1 MADATVWVILVGIYF
16 LAVGGCLCGLLAVGL
31 NCAVT
36 FRLRQT
42 QWMGYGAIG
51 IGLLLLIG
59 WVATG
64 ERFSYWILV
73 PIVSLGSG
81 MTAVIQYR
89 RRRSS
94 RRRSSRSLYR
104 VKHRRPPHRLRLV
117 T

>member
-1 MADATVWVILVGIYF
+1 MIDATVWVILVGIYI
-16 LAVGGCLCGLLAVGL
+16 LAIGGCLCGLLAVTL

-42 QWMGYGAIG
+42 QWMGYGAIV

-59 WVATG
+59 WVVTG
-64 ERFSYWILV
+64 ERLSMWILV

-81 MTAVIQYR
+81 ITAVTQYR
-89 RRRSS
+89 RRRLR
-94 RRRSSRSLYR
+94 RRRSR
-104 VKHRRPPHRLRLV
+104 VKHHRLRLV